1 MEFFLM
7 IIVIILGL
15 AVVAGIVMI
24 VNLSR
29 RLNDKQ
35 TSQSEVNL
43 LKTDLVELNKSLMAM
58 QAQFGENLSNLN
70 QKVGENLTSLNEKV
84 SEKLER
90 NNAQMQTSMTKQ
102 LSESAKIVDEVS
114 KRLTKLDETNRRVV
128 DVADELKT
136 LQNVLQNPKQRGVF
150 GEFYLE
156 SVLDNVLPPKN
167 FQTQYRFKS
176 GVIADAVIFLD
187 RNKILPI
194 DSKFSLENYNRMIQA
209 EDKTERERLLNLVK
223 QDLKGRIDETS
234 KYILPEEGTMD
245 FAFMFIPSE
254 SLYYDLLINNVG
266 NGGSS
271 RDLIEYAFRDKR
283 VIIVSPTSFMAYLQT
298 VLQGLRSLQIE
309 EQAKDIQIRVGK
321 LGDHIRKFDDL
332 MNKMGKSLSTTVNHY
347 NNSYKELN
355 KIDKDVVKISGGQT
369 VIEAETVDRP
379 QLGE

>member
-1 MEFFLM
+1 MEVFLM